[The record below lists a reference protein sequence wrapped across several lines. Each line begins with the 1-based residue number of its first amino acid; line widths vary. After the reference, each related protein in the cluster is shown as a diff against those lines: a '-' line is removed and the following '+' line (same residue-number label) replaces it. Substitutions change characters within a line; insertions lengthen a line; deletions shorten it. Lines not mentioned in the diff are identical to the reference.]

1 MKEIL
6 VQLSSAFMGAF
17 GFAVL
22 IGLQKKHL
30 LFAGISG
37 LLTWTVYLIVDH
49 FFPGLFLPNLC
60 ASVFAVTFSEFL
72 AHWRKCPST
81 LFQVPAIIPL
91 VPGSSLYYAM
101 DRTVHSNLA
110 EASTYGRRTLVCAVA
125 IAAGISFVTVCRE
138 LRTKKRKPE

>member
-1 MKEIL
+1 MKDIL
-6 VQLSSAFMGAF
+6 IQLSAAFIGAF
-17 GFAVL
+17 GFAVM

-30 LFAGISG
+30 LYASACGV
-37 LLTWTVYLIVDH
+37 LTWAVYLTVHH
-49 FFPGLFLPNLC
+49 FLSGLFLPNLC

-72 AHWRKCPST
+72 AHFRKCPAT

-101 DRTVHSNLA
+101 DRTGHNNLPDA
-110 EASTYGRRTLVCAVA
+110 NIYGRQTLVCAVA

-138 LRTKKRKPE
+138 LRTKKKKPE